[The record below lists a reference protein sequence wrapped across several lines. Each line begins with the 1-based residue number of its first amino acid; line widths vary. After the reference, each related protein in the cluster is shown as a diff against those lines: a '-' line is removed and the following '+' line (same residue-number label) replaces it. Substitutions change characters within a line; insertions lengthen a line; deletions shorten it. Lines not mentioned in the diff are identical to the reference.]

1 MNRGKPSEDFKGLTA
16 LLRPALTLAFPASG
30 EGKGT
35 GATLKRVTPLILYGT
50 PVKGAAEISVS
61 NAMRMKTF
69 READEWSGGA
79 WLTSGGK
86 AAVILVGTKALG
98 RAWCGFANG
107 VIYPPSG
114 DPDEKIP
121 EVPPWPYE
129 QRGWWSEGI
138 GAQVLFYDPDD
149 LAAVTRGAKCTWES
163 QPYAS
168 MSIDAYLRD

>member
-1 MNRGKPSEDFKGLTA
+1 MNRGKPSEDFKVLTA
-16 LLRPALTLAFPASG
+16 LLRLALTLAFPASG

-69 READEWSGGA
+69 
-79 WLTSGGK
+79 
-86 AAVILVGTKALG
+86 
-98 RAWCGFANG
+98 
-107 VIYPPSG
+107 G

-129 QRGWWSEGI
+129 QRGWWSEGV
-138 GAQVLFYDPDD
+138 GAQVLFYGPDD

-168 MSIDAYLRD
+168 RSIDAYLRD